1 MHKEGAMEYVFRTEQ
16 DGIARVVIRRGK
28 VNAFND
34 AVIDEMSRTFAELAL
49 DPSVRAIILTGTGKF
64 FSFGFD
70 IPQFLGYDRERFTR
84 YLTNFTRLYREIFL
98 HPKPVVA
105 MLNGHTIAG
114 ACMIATSCDYRLM
127 VPGKARIS
135 LNEINFGSSV
145 FAGSAEMLKLLVGH
159 RNAENVLLSGAMYTA
174 EEALRMGL
182 VDRVVSEENLEAE
195 TMKVAREYA
204 ARDPD
209 AFRSIKGLL
218 RRSVAEQMERTE
230 RASIE
235 EFVKIW
241 YSEKTWARLQG
252 KTIHG

>member
-1 MHKEGAMEYVFRTEQ
+1 MEYISRADQ
-16 DGIARVVIRRGK
+16 DGIARVVIHRGK

-34 AVIDEMSRTFAELAL
+34 NLIDEMSRTFAELAL
-49 DPSVRAIILTGTGKF
+49 DPSVRAIVLTGTGKF

-70 IPQFLGYDRERFTR
+70 IPQFLGYDEARFTR
-84 YLTNFTRLYREIFL
+84 YLTAFTRLYREIFL

-105 MLNGHTIAG
+105 KLNGHTIAG
-114 ACMIATSCDYRLM
+114 ACMIATACDYRLM

-145 FAGSAEMLKLLVGH
+145 FAGSVEMLKLLVGP
-159 RNAENVLLSGAMYTA
+159 RNAENLLYSGAMYTA

-182 VDRVVSEENLEAE
+182 VDRVVSEENLEEE

-218 RRSVAEQMERTE
+218 RRAVAERMEKTE
-230 RASIE
+230 QDSIE
-235 EFVKIW
+235 EFVRIW